1 MARNPMFK
9 IFNTVFAVLFVI
21 CAGLQWNDPDP
32 YLWMPLYLLTALS
45 CVYALKD
52 ISAKRLNMFNIAVYS
67 PYAVYN
73 FVVID
78 GVFSWATEH
87 NFDSLTQSMMAT
99 TPWIENTR
107 EFGGLIIMIVVCAIN
122 LYVSRQQ
129 VSNENFID
137 EDENARV
144 AVLSPKV
151 SS

>member
-1 MARNPMFK
+1 MFK
-9 IFNTVFAVLFVI
+9 IFSVVFAVLFLI

-32 YLWMPLYLLTALS
+32 YLWMPLYLSSVLS
-45 CVYALKD
+45 CAYAFKD

-67 PYAVYN
+67 PYAVYK
-73 FVVID
+73 FVAED
-78 GVFSWATEH
+78 GVISWATEH

-129 VSNENFID
+129 VSKENFID

>member
-1 MARNPMFK
+1 MFK
-9 IFNTVFAVLFVI
+9 IFNVVFAVLFLI

-32 YLWMPLYLLTALS
+32 YLWMPLYLLSVLS
-45 CVYALKD
+45 CAYAFKD

-67 PYAVYN
+67 PYALYN
-73 FVVID
+73 FGVKD

-122 LYVSRQQ
+122 LYASRYQ
-129 VSNENFID
+129 VSNEIFID
-137 EDENARV
+137 EDENARA
-144 AVLSPKV
+144 AVPSPKV
-151 SS
+151 

>member
-1 MARNPMFK
+1 MFK

-67 PYAVYN
+67 PYALYN
-73 FVVID
+73 FVVED
-78 GVFSWATEH
+78 GVLSWATAH
-87 NFDSLTQSMMAT
+87 NFDSLTQSMMAS

-107 EFGGLIIMIVVCAIN
+107 EFGGLITMIVVCAIN
-122 LYVSRQQ
+122 LYASRHQ
-129 VSNENFID
+129 VSNEIFIE
-137 EDENARV
+137 EDENARA
-144 AVLSPKV
+144 AVPSPKV
-151 SS
+151 

>member
-1 MARNPMFK
+1 VFK
-9 IFNTVFAVLFVI
+9 IFNVVFAVLFLI

-32 YLWMPLYLLTALS
+32 YLWMPLYLLSVLS
-45 CVYALKD
+45 CAYAFKD

-67 PYAVYN
+67 PYALYN
-73 FVVID
+73 FGVKD

-122 LYVSRQQ
+122 LYASRYQ
-129 VSNENFID
+129 VSNEIFID
-137 EDENARV
+137 EDENARA
-144 AVLSPKV
+144 AVPSPKV
-151 SS
+151 

>member
-21 CAGLQWNDPDP
+21 CASLQWNDPDP
-32 YLWMPLYLLTALS
+32 YLWMPLYLLSALS

-73 FVVID
+73 FVVED

-87 NFDSLTQSMMAT
+87 HFDSLTQSMMAS

-107 EFGGLIIMIVVCAIN
+107 EFGGLITMIVVCAIN
-122 LYVSRQQ
+122 LYASRQYM
-129 VSNENFID
+129 SNENSTEAD
-137 EDENARV
+137 ETH
-144 AVLSPKV
+144 V
-151 SS
+151 ST